1 MSEGGD
7 AHVIMLH
14 VKGSLTIPKS
24 GIEGIN
30 MGMLTHWGRRYAK
43 KDTIFAGWHTDLNFI
58 TIHGKSNYPG
68 LRYA

>member
-1 MSEGGD
+1 
-7 AHVIMLH
+7 
-14 VKGSLTIPKS
+14 
-24 GIEGIN
+24 